1 MTLGSPDGRSK
12 AEEVLS
18 ALSDPTRR
26 ALLWLLAE
34 RGEAT
39 ATSMAPELSVSR
51 QAVSKHLGV
60 LDEAGLVRARRRGR
74 EVRYRVR
81 PEPLHGT
88 ATWLH
93 DLAVMWELR
102 LRRIKSI
109 SEEVAKPEAAETKA
123 PRHPVE

>member
-1 MTLGSPDGRSK
+1 MTLGDSAGRSQ

-26 ALLWLLAE
+26 AVLGLLAE

-39 ATSMAPELSVSR
+39 ATSISPELSVSR

-60 LDEAGLVRARRRGR
+60 LDEAGLVRSRRTGR

-81 PEPLHGT
+81 PDPLHQT

-93 DLAVMWELR
+93 DLAVMWEVR

-109 SEEVAKPEAAETKA
+109 AEEAEEAKG
-123 PRHPVE
+123 